1 MRALRVAKRSGWERD
16 GDRGLGVGGGGGDDD
31 LKMARTVSME
41 DRPLNDSVRQLPFF
55 LLLLVLVV
63 WLTVPFLDS

>member
-1 MRALRVAKRSGWERD
+1 MGGSGTGTGAW
-16 GDRGLGVGGGGGDDD
+16 GLGGGGDDD

>member
-1 MRALRVAKRSGWERD
+1 MGAGRGPGPGGW
-16 GDRGLGVGGGGGDDD
+16 GGGGGDDD

-55 LLLLVLVV
+55 FLLLLVPVV
-63 WLTVPFLDS
+63 WLTVPFLDP

>member
-1 MRALRVAKRSGWERD
+1 MGGSGTGTGAW
-16 GDRGLGVGGGGGDDD
+16 GLGGRGGGDDD